1 MMIAAQTRI
10 SSFGQEGRK
19 PPQNLNCGSPEAE
32 DVEAA
37 AVKAFCISMPWSK
50 GDLESYDHFVK
61 NTIDP
66 TKNLCEEWFKSYQN
80 LPKICIILKI
90 LLNSIILTLFL
101 DIKI

>member
-50 GDLESYDHFVK
+50 GDLEFYDHFVK
-61 NTIDP
+61 NTFH
-66 TKNLCEEWFKSYQN
+66 TT
-80 LPKICIILKI
+80 KI
-90 LLNSIILTLFL
+90 LVKNCLKAIRTCLRYALS
-101 DIKI
+101 